1 MSHQYKFVEAL
12 LQWYFGEQVS
22 TSYRYDETVPGVI
35 ININGETIL
44 EDAGYRINT
53 DLLTKHLEDMGLKRQ

>member
-1 MSHQYKFVEAL
+1 M
-12 LQWYFGEQVS
+12 S